1 MAIPDISTLAPA
13 ELIQL
18 INSANARYAAQQ
30 QAEADTEQQLRA
42 DIGQAVATLDAL
54 IGDGTTTPNLSTIVG
69 VQLYTDAQI
78 GANSVLAIRL
88 LMQGLEVTA
97 RTLRDVARVAGNS

>member
-1 MAIPDISTLAPA
+1 MPVPDISTLTGA
-13 ELIQL
+13 ELVEL
-18 INSANARYAAQQ
+18 LLAANARYAAQQ

-42 DIGQAVATLDAL
+42 DIGQSVATLDAL
-54 IGDGTTTPNLSTIVG
+54 IGDGTTAPNLSTIVG

-97 RTLRDVARVAGNS
+97 RTLRDVAKVAGNS